1 MSLLNDMLQG
11 LQQQPDKDN
20 ATGDENNRAQ
30 LKESGMIKTTSVP
43 WRTSVLIFVG
53 VVVTLLLLK
62 QQFNQVL
69 DDGKIN
75 TPLSLPKEQ
84 LLSTGQPT
92 SMVNPPP
99 EIPVA
104 AVAEITDTFVI
115 DHDPGVDNVQSLKPQ
130 SLKTQSLKPQTLIE
144 QTVIQGEQVSAA
156 ETVVQPALT
165 PALKPLQPTL
175 EQQAQID
182 QLLTRARQAL
192 ARDRLTS
199 PFEDNAYTYYQQ
211 VLAIEPENVLA
222 SQGILQLAD
231 RYLAMADKR
240 LSSGNSDAANRLLQR
255 AQLVA
260 PYYEAVIAFA
270 DSFPKD
276 FQQVNPI
283 VAPLTNSD
291 PANDANANNG
301 DEIAPEKSVS
311 VSIQDP
317 FNTIV
322 ETSHLSV
329 TPNAQWQDQEHAQQA
344 KLLLQ
349 QGKPAQAI
357 SLLENFIASDD
368 HAKYSVQMLLDIYCQ
383 QGRVEDA
390 QRLLASATYL
400 EKIDQHYYRARV
412 ALMNN
417 QGQEAL
423 DLLEAELPMAEK
435 HEQYRA
441 LLAGLYQ
448 KMAHYPQAAAN
459 YKRLLEVFG
468 EKPAYWLGY
477 ALALDA
483 LEQKA
488 SALQAYQRLSEY
500 TELQT
505 EVRHYI
511 EQRIAALQG

>member
-30 LKESGMIKTTSVP
+30 LKASGMIKTTSVP
-43 WRTSVLIFVG
+43 WRASLLIFIG
-53 VVVTLLLLK
+53 VLVTLLLLK
-62 QQFNQVL
+62 QQFIQVL
-69 DDGKIN
+69 DTGKAD
-75 TPLSLPKEQ
+75 TPLSLVTDEQ
-84 LLSTGQPT
+84 LSPAI
-92 SMVNPPP
+92 VNPPQ
-99 EIPVA
+99 ETPVA
-104 AVAEITDTFVI
+104 AVAEITDTLVI
-115 DHDPGVDNVQSLKPQ
+115 DHNSDVDHVQSLRPQSSKPQ
-130 SLKTQSLKPQTLIE
+130 ALIE
-144 QTVIQGEQVSAA
+144 QTVIQDEQISAA
-156 ETVVQPALT
+156 EIVGQ
-165 PALKPLQPTL
+165 PALKPLQP

-211 VLAIEPENVLA
+211 VLAIEPENALA

-240 LSSGNSDAANRLLQR
+240 LSTGNNDAANRLLQR

-270 DSFPKD
+270 ESFPMD
-276 FQQVNPI
+276 FQQANSI
-283 VAPLTNSD
+283 VEPLANSD
-291 PANDANANNG
+291 PANEANAHNG
-301 DEIAPEKSVS
+301 DERAPEKSVS

-317 FNTIV
+317 FNAIV

-329 TPNAQWQDQEHAQQA
+329 TPNAQWQDQEQAQQA
-344 KLLLQ
+344 QLLLQ
-349 QGKPAQAI
+349 QGKPAQAM
-357 SLLENFIASDD
+357 SLLENFIASND

-383 QGRVEDA
+383 QGRIEDA
-390 QRLLASATYL
+390 QRLLASATHL
-400 EKIDQHYYRARV
+400 EKVDQHYYKARL

-417 QGQEAL
+417 QGQEAM

-448 KMAHYPQAAAN
+448 KMAYYPQAAAN

-488 SALQAYQRLSEY
+488 SALQAYRRLSEY
-500 TELQT
+500 TELQA